1 MQVELTYNS
10 SLMEG
15 SGLTHDQPRLIF
27 EASTIGSEGES
38 VRVDNVIE
46 ASNHFRCVDYIIGHA
61 GDALS
66 EALLRRRRISV

>member
-27 EASTIGSEGES
+27 EISTIGSEGGE
-38 VRVDNVIE
+38 R
-46 ASNHFRCVDYIIGHA
+46 A
-61 GDALS
+61 
-66 EALLRRRRISV
+66 RR